1 MMRSLASLS
10 RVDQT
15 RIRTGQLDDEDWAR
29 ISGTMG
35 SCWKSAIS
43 ILMTPPA

>member
-15 RIRTGQLDDEDWAR
+15 RIRTGQ
-29 ISGTMG
+29 SGRRKTG
-35 SCWKSAIS
+35 SAD
-43 ILMTPPA
+43 LRHHGHPAGKAQYLYR